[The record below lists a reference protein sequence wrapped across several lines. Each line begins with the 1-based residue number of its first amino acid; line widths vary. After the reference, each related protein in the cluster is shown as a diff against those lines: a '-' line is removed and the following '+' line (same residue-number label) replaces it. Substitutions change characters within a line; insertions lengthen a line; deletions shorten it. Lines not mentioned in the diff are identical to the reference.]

1 MTRARA
7 AAPVIATLTLNPA
20 VDLSAAVDRLE
31 AERKLRCHDLRRD
44 PGGGGI
50 NVARVIRRLGGQA
63 LAVFVA
69 GGVGGER
76 LRALLAAERVPV
88 AVVTTQA
95 ETRENFTAHDLATG
109 QEYRFVMP
117 GEPLRTA
124 EQGQVLALLR
134 GLTPAPEILVLSGS
148 LPPGFPVAVHERLIR
163 QARRAGVRV
172 VLDASGPALK
182 AGLAAGAWL
191 VKPNLKELEELCGR
205 PLPDLASRLA
215 ACREIIAAG
224 GATLVA
230 LSLGREGALLVS
242 GQGAWRAPPLDIA
255 PVSTIGA
262 GDSFLAGLVWALA
275 RGLAPPEALRWA
287 TATASATLL
296 APGTS
301 LCRRPD
307 VLRLRKG
314 VSVAAVA

>member
-1 MTRARA
+1 MTRARVP
-7 AAPVIATLTLNPA
+7 APVIATLTLNPA

-31 AERKLRCHDLRRD
+31 PERKLRCHDLRRD

-50 NVARVIRRLGGQA
+50 NVARVIRRLGGRA
-63 LAVFVA
+63 VAVFVA
-69 GGVGGER
+69 GGVGGAR
-76 LRALLAAERVPV
+76 LRALLGAERVPV
-88 AVVTTQA
+88 AVVATQA

-117 GEPLRTA
+117 GDPLRAA
-124 EQGQVLALLR
+124 EQRAVLAVLK

-148 LPPGFPVAVHERLIR
+148 LPPAFPLAVHERLIG

-172 VLDASGPALK
+172 VLDVSGQALK
-182 AGLAAGAWL
+182 AGLAAGVWL
-191 VKPNLKELEELCGR
+191 VKPNLKELEDLCR
-205 PLPDLASRLA
+205 CPLPDLDSRLA
-215 ACREIIAAG
+215 ACREIIASG
-224 GATLVA
+224 GAAIVA

-242 GQGAWRAPPLDIA
+242 GQGAWRAPSLDIV

-262 GDSFLAGLVWALA
+262 GDSFLAALVWALA
-275 RGLAPPEALRWA
+275 RGLAPSEALRWA

-301 LCRRPD
+301 LCGRAD
-307 VLRLRKG
+307 VVRLRG
-314 VSVAAVA
+314 AVIVEAVG

>member
-1 MTRARA
+1 MTQARA

-31 AERKLRCHDLRRD
+31 PERKLRCHDLRRD

-50 NVARVIRRLGGQA
+50 NVARVIRRLGDQA

-76 LRALLAAERVPV
+76 LRALLAGERVSV
-88 AVVTTQA
+88 AVVPTQA

-117 GEPLRTA
+117 GDPLRPA
-124 EQGQVLALLR
+124 ERRQVLALLK
-134 GLTPAPEILVLSGS
+134 GLAPAPEILVLSGS
-148 LPPGFPVAVHERLIR
+148 LPPDFPLAVHERLIR
-163 QARRAGVRV
+163 QARRAGVRL
-172 VLDASGPALK
+172 VLDASGQVLK
-182 AGLAAGAWL
+182 AGLAAGVWL
-191 VKPNLKELEELCGR
+191 AKPNLRELEDLCGR
-205 PLPDLASRLA
+205 PLPDMAARLA

-224 GATLVA
+224 RAEMVA
-230 LSLGREGALLVS
+230 LSLGREGALLVTA
-242 GQGAWRAPPLDIA
+242 QWAWRAPPLDIV

-262 GDSFLAGLVWALA
+262 GDSFLAGLVWALGQ
-275 RGLAPPEALRWA
+275 GLAPPEALRWA
-287 TATASATLL
+287 VATASATLL

-301 LCRRPD
+301 LCRRAD
-307 VLRLRKG
+307 VVRLRRT
-314 VSVAAVA
+314 VTVEAVG

>member
-20 VDLSAAVDRLE
+20 VDLSAVVDRLE
-31 AERKLRCHDLRRD
+31 PERKLRCHDLRRD

-63 LAVFVA
+63 VAAFVA

-76 LRALLAAERVPV
+76 LRALLATERVPV
-88 AVVTTQA
+88 AVVPTQA

-117 GEPLRTA
+117 GAPLRTA
-124 EQGQVLALLR
+124 EQRSVMVLLK

-148 LPPGFPVAVHERLIR
+148 LPPDFPLAVHERLIR
-163 QARRAGVRV
+163 QARRAGVRL
-172 VLDASGPALK
+172 VLDASGQALT
-182 AGLAAGAWL
+182 AGLAAGVWL
-191 VKPNLKELEELCGR
+191 VKPNLRELEDLCGR

-224 GATLVA
+224 GAAMVA
-230 LSLGREGALLVS
+230 LSLGREGALLVTAER
-242 GQGAWRAPPLDIA
+242 AWRARPLDIV

-262 GDSFLAGLVWALA
+262 GDSFLAGLVWALG

-287 TATASATLL
+287 VATASATLL

-301 LCRRPD
+301 LCRRAD
-307 VLRLRKG
+307 VLRLRRT
-314 VSVAAVA
+314 VTVEAVG

>member
-1 MTRARA
+1 MTRARGP
-7 AAPVIATLTLNPA
+7 APVIATLTLNPA

-31 AERKLRCHDLRRD
+31 PERKLRCHDLRRD

-63 LAVFVA
+63 VAVFVA

-76 LRALLAAERVPV
+76 LRALLGVERVPV
-88 AVVTTQA
+88 AVVPTQA

-117 GEPLRTA
+117 GAPLRAA
-124 EQGQVLALLR
+124 EQRAVLAVLK
-134 GLTPAPEILVLSGS
+134 GLAPAPEILVLSGS
-148 LPPGFPVAVHERLIR
+148 LPPDFPLAVHERLIR

-172 VLDASGPALK
+172 VLDASGPTLK
-182 AGLAAGAWL
+182 AGLAAGVWL
-191 VKPNLKELEELCGR
+191 AKPNLRELEDLCGR
-205 PLPDLASRLA
+205 ALPDIAARLA

-224 GATLVA
+224 AAEMVA
-230 LSLGREGALLVS
+230 LSLGREGALLVTAER
-242 GQGAWRAPPLDIA
+242 AWRAQPLDIV

-262 GDSFLAGLVWALA
+262 GDSFLAGLVWALG

-301 LCRRPD
+301 LCRRAD
-307 VLRLRKG
+307 VLRLRST
-314 VSVAAVA
+314 VTVEAVG